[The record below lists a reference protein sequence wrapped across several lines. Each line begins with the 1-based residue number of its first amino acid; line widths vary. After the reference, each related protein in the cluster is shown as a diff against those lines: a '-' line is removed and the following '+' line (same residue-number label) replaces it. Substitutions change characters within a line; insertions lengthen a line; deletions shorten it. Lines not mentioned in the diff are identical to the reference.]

1 MSAPPFLKVS
11 GVGVAGRLHDISF
24 DWVQGST
31 IAIVGPS
38 GSGKTTLLRLLAG
51 FEAPDQG
58 CIELD
63 GQAVSSAGRVLVPPE
78 RRRLTYAF
86 QEPAL
91 MPHLDAIGNVHLAGQ
106 RVDPGRLA
114 AARQALADVG
124 LAGLERRPVWEL
136 SGGEAQRVQLA
147 RTLAAQARLWLLDE
161 PFASV
166 DRMCRADLL
175 FRIGDRLR
183 RRGKD
188 GVAAI
193 VTHDPVDAMELAD
206 LTLVLQAGRMVA
218 FGRFEHIAAGA
229 YGAWPAQFL
238 ASGLRGGEMA
248 ADRVSG
254 D

>member
-136 SGGEAQRVQLA
+136 SGARRSASSLPGRWPRRRACGCSTNPLPAWTGCAGPICCSESATDSGAGA
-147 RTLAAQARLWLLDE
+147 RTG
-161 PFASV
+161 S
-166 DRMCRADLL
+166 
-175 FRIGDRLR
+175 LR
-183 RRGKD
+183 
-188 GVAAI
+188 
-193 VTHDPVDAMELAD
+193 
-206 LTLVLQAGRMVA
+206 
-218 FGRFEHIAAGA
+218 
-229 YGAWPAQFL
+229 
-238 ASGLRGGEMA
+238 S
-248 ADRVSG
+248 
-254 D
+254 